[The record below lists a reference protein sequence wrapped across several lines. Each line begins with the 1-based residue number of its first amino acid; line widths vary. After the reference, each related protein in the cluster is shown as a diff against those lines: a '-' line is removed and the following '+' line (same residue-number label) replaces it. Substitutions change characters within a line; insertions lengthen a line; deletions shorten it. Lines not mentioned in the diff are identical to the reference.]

1 MNLFTLIDLLNEQVE
16 YMKHYKQHINY
27 KHCYI
32 YTFPSIP
39 SVLMFYSVEEPN
51 NLIKA
56 ILVGVVAFVASF
68 IITAV
73 LYHDQKKL
81 PQTEQ

>member
-1 MNLFTLIDLLNEQVE
+1 MIGNILGCMIAGIVQGIITV
-16 YMKHYKQHINY
+16 
-27 KHCYI
+27 HCYI

-39 SVLMFYSVEEPN
+39 SVLMFYSMDEPN

-73 LYHDQKKL
+73 LYHDQKKV